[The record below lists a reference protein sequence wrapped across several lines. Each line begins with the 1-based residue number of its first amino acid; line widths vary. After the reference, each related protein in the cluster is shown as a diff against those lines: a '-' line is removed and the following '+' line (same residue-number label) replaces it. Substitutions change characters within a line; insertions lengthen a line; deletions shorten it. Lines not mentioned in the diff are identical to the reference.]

1 MQAMKFIFKR
11 LSAAAALACL
21 FAGCGE
27 KTPEQLAAEN
37 KKAVE
42 ISVKRA
48 QVMMFEGDY
57 AKAAEL
63 LEETS
68 RSRGDSAALCE
79 ALAYSYAQL
88 GRGAE
93 AAIFFEK
100 ASDVSGGSAQMLAN
114 AAKTYEQAGQFQS
127 AARAYEKY
135 LKLKPRDMIAWK
147 SLSKCHEKMSKYQ
160 DALNAYLEG
169 VKKSERNPDTREACD
184 IGNLFLKVGNAV
196 QGRRWLEAAL
206 AATSEENRQTRADI
220 LKGLVAVYL
229 AQRETAALEGA
240 VAELDKTSPGFV
252 KEKYPQLHEQLAE
265 FRRKLKE
272 AEDALKAAEL
282 KKAEEAK
289 KAEEE
294 KRLAEEKKA
303 AEEAA
308 EKAKKESESSGNP
321 AAGPKD
327 FADQA
332 PKAEGAGLKD
342 EAPKAKGE
350 KKKSPVEELI
360 EKTYALIAEKKP
372 AEASKAGNLAVAE
385 DRNSAAAWRALA
397 LAYDAEGRAFDSHM
411 AAREAY
417 VRSPDD
423 INSTLLYIRTASGVQ
438 NNEQFLNTL
447 YRANRK
453 FPNNSEI
460 MLGLARTYKLIGDR
474 PNAKY
479 FYNAFLNGTPKEHPL
494 YNEVSEE
501 FEEYVA
507 AGKK

>member
-1 MQAMKFIFKR
+1 
-11 LSAAAALACL
+11 
-21 FAGCGE
+21 
-27 KTPEQLAAEN
+27 
-37 KKAVE
+37 
-42 ISVKRA
+42 
-48 QVMMFEGDY
+48 
-57 AKAAEL
+57 
-63 LEETS
+63 
-68 RSRGDSAALCE
+68 
-79 ALAYSYAQL
+79 
-88 GRGAE
+88 
-93 AAIFFEK
+93 
-100 ASDVSGGSAQMLAN
+100 MLAN

-160 DALNAYLEG
+160 DALNASLEG

-252 KEKYPQLHEQLAE
+252 KEKYPQLHGQLAE

-332 PKAEGAGLKD
+332 PKAEGAELKD

>member
-1 MQAMKFIFKR
+1 MKFIFKR

-21 FAGCGE
+21 LAGCGE

-252 KEKYPQLHEQLAE
+252 KEKYPQLHGQLAE

-327 FADQA
+327 FAVQA

>member
-1 MQAMKFIFKR
+1 MQAILFLFIR
-11 LSAAAALACL
+11 LSATRAHASL

-27 KTPEQLAAEN
+27 KIPEQLAAEN

-332 PKAEGAGLKD
+332 PKAEGAELKD

>member
-11 LSAAAALACL
+11 LSAIAVLAYL
-21 FAGCGE
+21 LAGCGE

-37 KKAVE
+37 KRALE

-68 RSRGDSAALCE
+68 QKHGDDAALCE
-79 ALAYSYAQL
+79 ALAYSYAQI

-100 ASDVSGGSAQMLAN
+100 ASDISGGSVQMLVN
-114 AAKTYEQAGQFQS
+114 AAKAYEQAGQFQS

-135 LKLKPRDMIAWK
+135 LKIKPRDMIAWK
-147 SLSKCHEKMSKYQ
+147 SLSGCHEKMSKYQ

-169 VKKSERNPDTREACD
+169 VKKSGRNPDTREACD
-184 IGNLFLKVGNAV
+184 IGNLFLKVGNPV

-206 AATSEENRQTRADI
+206 AATSAENTRTRADI
-220 LKGLVAVYL
+220 LAGLVAAYL
-229 AQRETAALEGA
+229 AQKEAAALEGA
-240 VAELDKTSPGFV
+240 VAELDKIAPGFV
-252 KEKYPQLHEQLAE
+252 GEKYPQLHEQLAE

-272 AEDALKAAEL
+272 AEDALKAAEF

-294 KRLAEEKKA
+294 KRLAEEKKS

-308 EKAKKESESSGNP
+308 EKAKKEAESAGKP
-321 AAGPKD
+321 AAEPADPAEKTPKL
-327 FADQA
+327 
-332 PKAEGAGLKD
+332 ENVEIRD
-342 EAPKAKGE
+342 ELPEAKRE
-350 KKKSPVEELI
+350 EDKSPLEKLI

-372 AEASKAGNLAVAE
+372 AEASKTGNLAVAE

-417 VRSPDD
+417 VRNPDD

-447 YRANRK
+447 YRANKK

-479 FYNAFLNGTPKEHPL
+479 FYNSFLNGTPKEHPL
-494 YNEVSEE
+494 YEEVSEE

-507 AGKK
+507 AGEK

>member
-1 MQAMKFIFKR
+1 
-11 LSAAAALACL
+11 
-21 FAGCGE
+21 
-27 KTPEQLAAEN
+27 
-37 KKAVE
+37 
-42 ISVKRA
+42 
-48 QVMMFEGDY
+48 
-57 AKAAEL
+57 
-63 LEETS
+63 
-68 RSRGDSAALCE
+68 
-79 ALAYSYAQL
+79 
-88 GRGAE
+88 
-93 AAIFFEK
+93 
-100 ASDVSGGSAQMLAN
+100 
-114 AAKTYEQAGQFQS
+114 
-127 AARAYEKY
+127 
-135 LKLKPRDMIAWK
+135 MIAWK

-252 KEKYPQLHEQLAE
+252 KEKYPQLHGQLAE

-332 PKAEGAGLKD
+332 PKAEGAELKD